1 MLKHQKGA
9 SMNSMKEQKFFDQN
23 LLISSLVYIFFLK
36 LFDFLIYFCLKQK
49 REKKKTHAFHF
60 IEKGSII
67 KKAET
72 LRKRITIINKDTSNP
87 TESQKK
93 SVKSLISS

>member
-1 MLKHQKGA
+1 M
-9 SMNSMKEQKFFDQN
+9 FF
-23 LLISSLVYIFFLK
+23 
-36 LFDFLIYFCLKQK
+36 KQK
-49 REKKKTHAFHF
+49 RAKKKTHAFHF

-72 LRKRITIINKDTSNP
+72 LRKRITVINKDTSNP

-93 SVKSLISS
+93 NVKKKH